1 MARNI
6 NSDYIDFSQLGGFD
20 MGINFD
26 EFEENVKKLMEYL
39 DSAHDKAVE
48 FIEDVHAKF
57 YGPFTNDEVPNNDQ
71 SSRYVITESSPTSI
85 EKELVGPNTEP
96 STPPACF
103 ITMEN
108 SSTGCDT
115 DAHKTQSESF
125 STKSTGLSSMNHMYP
140 ENNLSEGAHIDL
152 NDLCILPEDISTT
165 RIYDSSEEVILWNP
179 VSSLKPQRSHE
190 LTTIP
195 QDDHALH
202 ALETEVTE
210 QVGLNC
216 SGHSDSSVCSGVSP
230 LENSCANCEEKM
242 VLHSANDPVGVTVHD
257 STTLTQEYHVSYTL
271 HMEQMIEQAG
281 LHCSGHSDI
290 LIHTTDFCNA
300 LLLED
305 SSTNYEMTVCLQP
318 YQATLPGT
326 QANRPE
332 VHMVS
337 TISYSANS
345 PVEST
350 IHGTCTSHDSSTSAS
365 SCADDP
371 SMSTDSM
378 VKSVDMD
385 GQKHM
390 KNDKIEVHRAP
401 QPENAS
407 FKKMLLRNLSRK
419 LRWSKAQAD
428 THQTM
433 APGSQGAED
442 LGYPLVS
449 PSDDDL
455 EDGWEIL

>member
-6 NSDYIDFSQLGGFD
+6 NSDYIDFSHLGGFD

-57 YGPFTNDEVPNNDQ
+57 YGPFTDDEVPNNDQ

-85 EKELVGPNTEP
+85 EKELVGPNTEL

-125 STKSTGLSSMNHMYP
+125 STKSTGLSSMNHVYP
-140 ENNLSEGAHIDL
+140 ENNLSEGAHIDS
-152 NDLCILPEDISTT
+152 NDLCI

-179 VSSLKPQRSHE
+179 VSSVKPQQSHE

-390 KNDKIEVHRAP
+390 KNDKI
-401 QPENAS
+401 
-407 FKKMLLRNLSRK
+407 KKMLLRNLSRK

-442 LGYPLVS
+442 PGYPLVS

-455 EDGWEIL
+455 EDSWEIL